1 MFLRNWLM
9 PAISQRLLSRA
20 RLLKKRDAAEQKRT
34 RLGLSHQLHYFHQ
47 VDDPYSCLTASVLPA
62 LLSRYDLELKAHVV
76 RPPANEAAPEREKL
90 IAYSRLDAQRLA
102 THHGLDFSDPH
113 AQPLAL
119 ALDWTTARLIKAT
132 QTGQFATV
140 ASPLSAALWQ
150 VNAAHPE
157 HTLATDFHDLAS
169 SHEVA
174 AHLDASTALRRR
186 LGHYL
191 GATFY
196 YAGEWY
202 WGIDRLHHLERRL
215 QALGIARHGATDLM
229 FAPDEDLHESQNEK
243 NPASIDF
250 FFSLR
255 SPYSAIVAE
264 RVFSLGRLTGAPVR
278 LRYVLP
284 MVMRGLSVPRNKRM
298 YIALDTAREAF
309 ERNTPFGR
317 LNDPVGRPTE
327 RGLSLMP
334 YAEREGMGQR
344 YVLSFL
350 RGVWAEGLD
359 AGSDRGLRI
368 IVERA
373 GLSWQQARMELN
385 NKAWREVAED
395 NRAELFSLGLWGVPS
410 FRVGNTAAWGQD
422 RLWVVQESLLKPPLN
437 TTSTQK

>member
-47 VDDPYSCLTASVLPA
+47 VDDPYSYLTASALPA
-62 LLSRYDLELKAHVV
+62 LLRRYDLELKAHVV
-76 RPPANEAAPEREKL
+76 RPPANEAAPERGKL

-102 THHGLDFSDPH
+102 GHHGLNFSDPH

-119 ALDWTTARLIKAT
+119 ALDWTTARLIKAI
-132 QTGQFATV
+132 QTGHFA
-140 ASPLSAALWQ
+140 ALAAPMSAALWQ
-150 VNAAHPE
+150 ANPVAPAHMQ
-157 HTLATDFHDLAS
+157 ASDFHDLAS
-169 SHEVA
+169 REEVT
-174 AHLDASTALRRR
+174 AHLDASTALRQR

-196 YAGEWY
+196 YGGEWY

-229 FAPDEDLHESQNEK
+229 FAPDEDLHESQNAK
-243 NPASIDF
+243 NPAPIDF

-255 SPYSAIVAE
+255 SPYTAIVAE
-264 RVFSLGRLTGAPVR
+264 RVFNLGRLTGAPVR

-309 ERNTPFGR
+309 ERNIPFGR

-334 YAEREGMGQR
+334 YAEREGKGER

-359 AGSDRGLRI
+359 AGSERGLRT

-373 GLSWQQARMELN
+373 GLSWHQAQSEL
-385 NKAWREVAED
+385 KHEAWRGIAED
-395 NRAELFSLGLWGVPS
+395 NRTELMGLGLWGVPS

-422 RLWVVQESLLKPPLN
+422 RMWVVQEALLSNAP
-437 TTSTQK
+437 

>member
-1 MFLRNWLM
+1 
-9 PAISQRLLSRA
+9 
-20 RLLKKRDAAEQKRT
+20 
-34 RLGLSHQLHYFHQ
+34 
-47 VDDPYSCLTASVLPA
+47 
-62 LLSRYDLELKAHVV
+62 
-76 RPPANEAAPEREKL
+76 
-90 IAYSRLDAQRLA
+90 
-102 THHGLDFSDPH
+102 
-113 AQPLAL
+113 
-119 ALDWTTARLIKAT
+119 
-132 QTGQFATV
+132 
-140 ASPLSAALWQ
+140 
-150 VNAAHPE
+150 
-157 HTLATDFHDLAS
+157 
-169 SHEVA
+169 
-174 AHLDASTALRRR
+174 
-186 LGHYL
+186 L

-215 QALGIARHGATDLM
+215 QTLGLAQHGVEGLM
-229 FAPDEDLHESQNEK
+229 FAPDEDLQEAQITVS
-243 NPASIDF
+243 PPPIDF

-255 SPYSAIVAE
+255 SPYTAIVAE

-309 ERNTPFGR
+309 ERNIPFGR

-334 YAEREGMGQR
+334 YAEREGKGER

-350 RGVWAEGLD
+350 HGVWAEGLD
-359 AGSDRGLRI
+359 AGSDRGLRT

-385 NKAWREVAED
+385 KQAWRAVAED

-422 RLWVVQESLLKPPLN
+422 RLWVVQEALLSDAPPI
-437 TTSTQK
+437 